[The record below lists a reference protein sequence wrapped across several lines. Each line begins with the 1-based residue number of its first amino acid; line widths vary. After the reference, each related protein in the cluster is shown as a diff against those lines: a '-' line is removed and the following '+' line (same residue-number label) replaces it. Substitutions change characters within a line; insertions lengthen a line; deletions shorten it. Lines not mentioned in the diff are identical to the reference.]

1 MAMRRNERGF
11 TLIEILIALFL
22 ISVVTA
28 AIYKTFRAQQKSYM
42 IQEEVVEMQQN
53 LRAGMEILTREIRMA
68 GYDPTESGNFGF
80 LKAGPSSISFT
91 IDLNENGSVDSGS
104 NPSDKETL
112 QYQLSDYDGD
122 GVAAELI
129 RTSGGAPVALNIE
142 AIGFAYGYDT
152 EPDGYLDQ
160 DASGHIIWAVDTNND
175 GRLDTNLDTNS
186 DGLINASDNPAGVA
200 LTTPVNINTI
210 RAVRIWMLA
219 RTSREA
225 RKFRNT
231 STYVVGD
238 QHITVNDGYRRR
250 LISAIIKCRN
260 MGL

>member
-1 MAMRRNERGF
+1 MRRNERGF

-22 ISVVTA
+22 ISIVTA

-53 LRAGMEILTREIRMA
+53 LRAGMEMITREIRMA

-80 LKAGPSSISFT
+80 LKAEPSLISFT
-91 IDLNENGSVDSGS
+91 GDFNTPENGTVDSG
-104 NPSDKETL
+104 ETL
-112 QYQLSDYDGD
+112 QYQLSDFDND
-122 GVAAELI
+122 GVVAELV
-129 RTSGGAPVALNIE
+129 RTSSNTGPVALNIE
-142 AIGFAYGYDT
+142 AIGFAYGYDNDA
-152 EPDGYLDQ
+152 DGYLDQ
-160 DASGHIIWAVDTNND
+160 DASGHIIWAIDTNND

-225 RKFRNT
+225 RKFKNT
-231 STYVVGD
+231 NTYIVGN